1 MKTHQITK
9 VLIALDYDPTALK
22 VAETGFGFAK
32 ALNTEITL
40 LHVILDPLKY
50 SSAEYSPIMGFTGY
64 ADMGPMETDS
74 VDELKHAAQKYL
86 DKAKHHLGDET
97 IKTIIKEGNIADS
110 ILEAAKTTHADVIVI
125 GSFSRKLFD
134 KMVMG
139 SVTEKVLQL
148 TPVPLYI
155 VPTRPKK

>member
-9 VLIALDYDPTALK
+9 VLIALDYDPTAQK
-22 VAETGFGFAK
+22 VAEMGFGFAK
-32 ALNTEITL
+32 TLNAEITL
-40 LHVILDPLKY
+40 MHVILDPLRY
-50 SSAEYSPIMGFTGY
+50 SSVDYSPIMGFTGY

-74 VDELKHAAQKYL
+74 VEELKKAAQKYL
-86 DKAKHHLGDET
+86 DKAKHHLGDEA
-97 IKTIIKEGNIADS
+97 IKTLIKEGNIADS

-125 GSFSRKLFD
+125 GSFSRKLLD

-148 TPVPLYI
+148 TAVPLFI
-155 VPTRPKK
+155 VPTGPKK